1 MVFSSLT
8 FLFFFLPACLICYY
22 AFPQRPIRNL
32 ILTVFSLIFYAWGEP
47 IWVSLLII
55 SSVWDFLNGLFID
68 HFKNRKSLARLGV
81 ISSLG
86 VNLGLLASF
95 KYADF
100 IVETVNALTGLGF
113 KAPGILLPIGIS
125 FYTFQ
130 TISYTVD
137 VYRGEVPAQKN
148 WLNFMLFVV
157 CFHQLVAGPIVRY
170 SHIAREIEERVFNV
184 SDFSNGVTRFCKGL
198 FKKVFIANTAGE
210 LCLQFLGQ
218 DVSQTT
224 VAGEWFGLLMFTL
237 QIYFDFSGYSDM
249 AIGLGMMFGFHYHE
263 NFKHPYTATSI
274 TDFWR
279 RWHISLG
286 TFFRDYVY
294 IPLGGNRRH
303 PIRNI
308 FIVWG
313 LTGIWHGASWNFVL
327 WGLYFGVILW
337 FEKFLGLRV
346 LERMPKIIQHAYSLF
361 FIVLGWSIF
370 YFTDLSRLG
379 STLKVLFGLTEVP
392 LYDFK
397 LDVAIWAHAY
407 WLVFALVMCAPL
419 YARAHSSLKQHLNA
433 VTYQWA
439 VVVQNLLFLG
449 VSVVLLVGK
458 TYNPF
463 IYFRF

>member
-22 AFPQRPIRNL
+22 AFPQRAVRNL
-32 ILTVFSLIFYAWGEP
+32 ILTLFSLIFYAWGEP

-55 SSVWDFLNGLFID
+55 SSVWDFFNGRFID
-68 HFKNRKSLARLGV
+68 HYKNRKTIARLGV
-81 ISSLG
+81 ISSLT

-130 TISYTVD
+130 TISYAID
-137 VYRGEVPAQKN
+137 MYRGEVPAQKN
-148 WLNFMLFVV
+148 FLNFILFVV

-170 SHIAREIEERVFNV
+170 SHIAREIEERVF
-184 SDFSNGVTRFCKGL
+184 SLPDFSNGVTRFCKGL
-198 FKKVFIANTAGE
+198 FKKVFVANTAGE

-218 DVSQTT
+218 DMSQTT
-224 VAGEWFGLLMFTL
+224 VAGEWFGLLMYSL

-249 AIGLGMMFGFHYHE
+249 AIGLGWMFGFHYHE
-263 NFKHPYTATSI
+263 NFKHPYTSTSI

-294 IPLGGNRRH
+294 IPLGGNRRY
-303 PIRNI
+303 PIRNM

-327 WGLYFGVILW
+327 WGLYFGVLLW
-337 FEKFLGLRV
+337 IEKRV
-346 LERMPKIIQHAYSLF
+346 LLRLLDALPNFIQHLYAIF
-361 FIVLGWSIF
+361 FIVLGWAIF
-370 YFTDLSRLG
+370 YFTDLNRLG
-379 STLKVLFGLTEVP
+379 STLKVLFGMADVP
-392 LYDFK
+392 MYSFE
-397 LDVAIWAHAY
+397 LDAAFWANAY
-407 WLVFALVMCAPL
+407 WLVFALIMCAPV
-419 YARAHSSLKQHLNA
+419 YARVHAELKQQFN
-433 VTYQWA
+433 VITYQLIVA
-439 VVVQNLLFLG
+439 AQNLICLG
-449 VSVVLLVGK
+449 VSVVLLVGQ